1 MVNINKITG
10 RLGNQMFEF
19 AALYQFTK
27 DLGVDYYVQ
36 DEKWFVRYKD
46 DIQKMFGIGIPPTID
61 KVSIHV
67 RRGDYVDNKFYVDLS
82 LPNYHHIHVDL
93 SQRQM
98 SADLGGAYFL
108 PNYYELAMAKFSNE
122 KFLVFS
128 DDINWCK
135 QQYFLQGCEFSEG
148 LDEFG
153 DLNLMAAC
161 KHNIIANSSFSWWAA
176 YLNKNPNKIVIAP
189 KAWYTDGV
197 ERTTCPKEWVR
208 L

>member
-1 MVNINKITG
+1 MVDITKITG

-19 AALYQFTK
+19 AALYAFTQ

-36 DEKWFVRYKD
+36 DEKWFKKYEQ
-46 DIQKMFGIGIPPTID
+46 DIKKLFGTGIGYTD

-82 LPNYHHIHVDL
+82 LPNYHHKHVDL
-93 SQRQM
+93 SKKQTDY
-98 SADLGGAYFL
+98 DLGGSYEL
-108 PNYYELAMAKFSNE
+108 PSYYELAMAEFPGE

-128 DDINWCK
+128 DDIEWCK
-135 QQYFLQGCEFSEG
+135 QQPIFKDCEFYHGSEV
-148 LDEFG
+148 D
-153 DLNLMAAC
+153 DLNKMASC

-176 YLNKNPNKIVIAP
+176 YLNPNPNKIVIAP
-189 KAWYTDGV
+189 KAWYADGV
-197 ERTTCPKEWVR
+197 ERTTCPKDWVR